1 MSINKS
7 VAKICFGHL
16 IYITHICIFEV
27 LVNAIITITKN
38 DILNLKLF
46 WVYELFEN
54 PDYLLCCCKN
64 MGFYHTRE
72 FFNSLGEGFNYFPS
86 SIPLPVP

>member
-1 MSINKS
+1 MSMKKS

-27 LVNAIITITKN
+27 LVNVIITSTKN

-46 WVYELFEN
+46 WVYEFLKIQTIFCVAAKTWAFIIQESF
-54 PDYLLCCCKN
+54 LI
-64 MGFYHTRE
+64 H
-72 FFNSLGEGFNYFPS
+72 
-86 SIPLPVP
+86 